1 MTLTS
6 ESLRITHHAPRIIP
20 TVLLPYCEEEVRL
33 DQIENVEVLPGHFSD
48 MQPLA
53 RVIALKLKS
62 GRWVHV
68 QVLYT
73 DVWAAKIREVS
84 HISTAAITDD

>member
-1 MTLTS
+1 MTLTT
-6 ESLRITHHAPRIIP
+6 ESLVITHYAPRIIP
-20 TVLLPYCEEEVRL
+20 SALLPYCEEVVRL
-33 DQIENVEVLPGHFSD
+33 DEIESVEVLPGHVSD

-62 GRWVHV
+62 GRGVHV

-73 DVWAAKIREVS
+73 DAWAAKILELSRLS
-84 HISTAAITDD
+84 RGAT